1 MNNISFLIRQR
12 LKLLG
17 QIRTLSAEGRLSAWI
32 LCLLPFG
39 VLLVLSAMSPAYINQ
54 LRDDPSGFT
63 LSMMALGMMLVGVL
77 WMREIVRIRV

>member
-1 MNNISFLIRQR
+1 
-12 LKLLG
+12 
-17 QIRTLSAEGRLSAWI
+17 
-32 LCLLPFG
+32 LLPFG